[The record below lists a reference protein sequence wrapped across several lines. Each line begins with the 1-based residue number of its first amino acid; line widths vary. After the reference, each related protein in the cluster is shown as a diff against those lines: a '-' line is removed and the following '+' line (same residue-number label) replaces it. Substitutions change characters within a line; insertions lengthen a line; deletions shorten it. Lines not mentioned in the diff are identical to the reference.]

1 MAAITLPTFDPR
13 PQNEPLLP
21 EIKAAFERVLRS
33 GAFVGGES
41 VASFERSA
49 ARVLDVPHAIA
60 VSSGTD
66 ALLVALM
73 ALGIGPGDLV
83 ITTPFTFFA
92 TAGAVR
98 RLGAIPAFADI
109 DESTLALD
117 PERVAEL
124 LERHGGPRGGGPS
137 GGRPKVLLPVHLFGR
152 AAHVAALTS
161 ICQRHDLALVE
172 DVAQAFGARAEGRP
186 LGGHGRLGCFSFYPT
201 KNLGGLGD
209 GGLVT
214 TRDPELD
221 RRVRALRNHG
231 QGFGRR
237 PYEHELVGG
246 NFRLDALQCVALET
260 KLPHVPRWN
269 DERVAIARRYDAGW
283 RARGLEGDVRPP
295 DAGPPGAHV
304 YHQYVVR
311 VARREELKAFLA
323 ARGIGT
329 AVYYPLPLHL
339 QPCFRDLGLREG
351 ALPVA
356 ERAAREVLALPIWPG
371 LAATEVDRVVDAV
384 AAFFGR

>member
-21 EIKAAFERVLRS
+21 EIKAAFERVLKS
-33 GAFVGGES
+33 GAFVGGAAVE
-41 VASFERSA
+41 SFERAA
-49 ARVLDVPHAIA
+49 ARALDVPHAIA
-60 VSSGTD
+60 VASGTD
-66 ALLVALM
+66 ALLVSLM
-73 ALGIGPGDLV
+73 ALGIGPGDV
-83 ITTPFTFFA
+83 VVTTPFTFFA
-92 TAGAVR
+92 TAGVVR
-98 RLGAIPAFADI
+98 RLGATPAFADV
-109 DESTLALD
+109 DASTLALD
-117 PERVAEL
+117 PERVEEL
-124 LERHGGPRGGGPS
+124 LERRDGAGATR
-137 GGRPKVLLPVHLFGR
+137 GRPKVLLPVHLFGR
-152 AAHVAALTS
+152 AADVAALTAL
-161 ICQRHDLALVE
+161 CRRHDFALVE
-172 DVAQAFGARAEGRP
+172 DAAQAFGARAEGRP
-186 LGGHGRLGCFSFYPT
+186 LGGHGRFGCFSFYPT

-214 TRDPELD
+214 TRDAELD

-231 QGFGRR
+231 QGLASR

-246 NFRLDALQCVALET
+246 NFRLDALQCAVLET

-269 DERVAIARRYDAGW
+269 DERVAIARRYDAAW
-283 RARGLEGDVRPP
+283 RARGLADDVRPP

-304 YHQYVVR
+304 FHQYVVR
-311 VARREELKAFLA
+311 VARRDELQQFLA

-339 QPCFRDLGLREG
+339 QPCFLDLGLREG

-371 LAATEVDRVVDAV
+371 LAAAQIDRVVDAV